1 MPFIIGG
8 GKRQMGD
15 TFAAASV
22 VIIGGL
28 ESAAAAVRPLDPNPP
43 IDELSSRNG
52 ALKLE
57 ER

>member
-1 MPFIIGG
+1 
-8 GKRQMGD
+8 MGD
-15 TFAAASV
+15 TFAAATV

-28 ESAAAAVRPLDPNPP
+28 ESAVAAVRPLDPNPP